1 MEDVLGVYALEP
13 DPARP
18 LVCLDEFSKQLLEHA
33 SDPVPMRVDRPA
45 RQDYEYV
52 RKGTVSGF
60 MMASPHLG
68 LREVYVSP
76 GGRRTA
82 KDYAHAMRHLADEIH
97 PGAEKIIVVQDNLN
111 THAIESFYAAFEA
124 PEARRLVERFE
135 FHFTPKHGSW
145 LNIAEIEIAALTR
158 SCLKERVPTVQNFE
172 AETAAYTSRKN
183 ENAVPVNWQFNTS
196 DARIKLRSLY
206 PSL

>member
-76 GGRRTA
+76 GGRR
-82 KDYAHAMRHLADEIH
+82 K
-97 PGAEKIIVVQDNLN
+97 
-111 THAIESFYAAFEA
+111 
-124 PEARRLVERFE
+124 
-135 FHFTPKHGSW
+135 
-145 LNIAEIEIAALTR
+145 
-158 SCLKERVPTVQNFE
+158 
-172 AETAAYTSRKN
+172 
-183 ENAVPVNWQFNTS
+183 
-196 DARIKLRSLY
+196 
-206 PSL
+206 